1 MWCYSVLV
9 LVGVAVGWS
18 VQVSCY
24 VVCPDG
30 SLCANDNTCCKNIF
44 GGYGC
49 CPFPQA
55 VCCSDMMQCCPNGW
69 DCHVSTQTCTKEGHP
84 LLRLPMRQ
92 KVIAG
97 GPGGS
102 LSTLPLSRLQGQ
114 RADLGQG
121 GAEGPG
127 GRQVDCGEEDDGS
140 CPSGTECC
148 RGADG
153 GWLCCPVSAQDLG
166 EALSPR
172 GSAVHPATK
181 AWNRILGLRENE
193 MEGSDG
199 MGGVYCDAVSYCPS
213 GTSCCQGTAHGWSC
227 CPDHMG

>member
-1 MWCYSVLV
+1 
-9 LVGVAVGWS
+9 GVAVGGVS
-18 VQVSCY
+18 RSCY

-69 DCHVSTQTCTKEGHP
+69 DCTSTQTCEGGP
-84 LLRLPMRQ
+84 STLRLPMRQ

-97 GPGGS
+97 GPGAPS
-102 LSTLPLSRLQGQ
+102 LPFPSLQGHGLIWV
-114 RADLGQG
+114 REELKAGSAG
-121 GAEGPG
+121 H
-127 GRQVDCGEEDDGS
+127 CGEEDDGS

-153 GWLCCPVSAQDLG
+153 GWLCCPVSA
-166 EALSPR
+166 
-172 GSAVHPATK
+172 
-181 AWNRILGLRENE
+181 
-193 MEGSDG
+193 
-199 MGGVYCDAVSYCPS
+199 CDAVSYCPS

-227 CPDHMG
+227 CPDHMGCCSDGVHCCDCGYACDPSNLRCRKGFADVPSGAKKDARPY